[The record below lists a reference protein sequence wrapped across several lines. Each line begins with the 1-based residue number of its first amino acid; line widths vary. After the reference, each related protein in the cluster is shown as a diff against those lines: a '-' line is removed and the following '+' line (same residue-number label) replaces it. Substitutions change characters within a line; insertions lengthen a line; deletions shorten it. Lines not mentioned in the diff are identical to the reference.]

1 VILKRTVL
9 VVIAAA
15 VLAAGGYVT
24 RAWWLPSR
32 AQTAAVAPQA
42 PAQPVITGLASQAD
56 VPVQVTGIGTVQPIA
71 TVLVKSRLDGQIAKI
86 AFEEGQEVKAGDLL
100 FSFDDRA
107 LAAQLKQAE
116 ASLARDRAQL
126 IRAQQELKRQ
136 QELSQRDY
144 ASRQKLEQSQSD
156 ASAAEATVR
165 ASEAAAENAR
175 VQLSY
180 ATIRSPIDGRTGSI
194 AAKEGNVVKANDQA
208 LVTITQMR
216 PIYVAFTVPERSLP
230 AIRAALA
237 KGAVPVSVAPPN
249 DAAATETGTL
259 TFIDNQ
265 VDTATGTIALKAT
278 FENRSNALWP
288 GQFLQVTMTLGVQQ
302 NAVVV
307 PSAAVQTG
315 QSGLYVFVVKPDS
328 TAEVRPVTVA
338 RTQGNVSVIS
348 SGLTV
353 GEHVVLEGQL
363 RLATGTRV
371 APRAAAAE
379 GNRAKADSG
388 S

>member
-24 RAWWLPSR
+24 RAWWLPCR
-32 AQTAAVAPQA
+32 AQPVAAAPQA
-42 PAQPVITGLASQAD
+42 PAQPVVPGLVGQAD
-56 VPVQVTGIGTVQPIA
+56 VPVQLTGIGTVQALA

-86 AFEEGQEVKAGDLL
+86 AFEEGQEVKVGDLL

-107 LAAQLKQAE
+107 LTAQLRQAE
-116 ASLARDRAQL
+116 ATLARDRAQL
-126 IRAQQELKRQ
+126 VRAQQELKRQ

-180 ATIRSPIDGRTGSI
+180 ATIRSPINGRTGSI
-194 AAKEGNVVKANDQA
+194 AAKEGNVVKANDQS
-208 LVTITQMR
+208 LVTITQVR
-216 PIYVAFTVPERSLP
+216 PIYANFTMPERNLP

-237 KGAVPVSVAPPN
+237 KGPVSVSAAPPN

-265 VDTATGTIALKAT
+265 VDTTTGTIALKAT
-278 FENRSNALWP
+278 FENARNALWP
-288 GQFLQVTMTLGVQQ
+288 GQFVQVTVTLGIQQ
-302 NAVVV
+302 NATVI

-315 QSGLYVFVVKPDS
+315 QSGLYVFVIKPDS
-328 TAEVRPVTVA
+328 TAEVRPVTVD
-338 RTQGNVSVIS
+338 RMQGSVSVIS
-348 SGLTV
+348 SGV
-353 GEHVVLEGQL
+353 SPGEQIVLEGQL

-371 APRAAAAE
+371 APRAAATQKAQGTAE
-379 GNRAKADSG
+379 SG

>member
-1 VILKRTVL
+1 LRRTVL
-9 VVIAAA
+9 LVIAAA
-15 VLAAGGYVT
+15 VVAAGGYVT

-32 AQTAAVAPQA
+32 AQPVAATQA
-42 PAQPVITGLASQAD
+42 PAQPVVAGLVSQAD
-56 VPVQVTGIGTVQPIA
+56 VPIQITGIGTVQPIA

-100 FSFDDRA
+100 FSLDDRA
-107 LAAQLKQAE
+107 LVAQLRQAE
-116 ASLARDRAQL
+116 ATLARDRAQL
-126 IRAQQELKRQ
+126 LRAQQELKRQ

-156 ASAAEATVR
+156 AAAADATVR
-165 ASEAAAENAR
+165 ASEAAAENTR
-175 VQLSY
+175 VLLSY

-194 AAKEGNVVKANDQA
+194 SAKEGNVIKSNDQP
-208 LVTITQMR
+208 LVSITQMR
-216 PIYVAFTVPERSLP
+216 PIYVGFTIPERNLA

-237 KGAVPVSVAPPN
+237 KGPVTVSVAPPN

-278 FENRSNALWP
+278 FDNARNTLWP
-288 GQFLQVTMTLGVQQ
+288 GQFVQVTMTLGTQQ
-302 NAVVV
+302 NATVV
-307 PSAAVQTG
+307 PSTALMTG
-315 QSGLYVFVVKPDS
+315 QSGLYVFVIKPDS
-328 TAEVRPVTVA
+328 TAEVRPVQVE
-338 RTQGNVSVIS
+338 RTQGNVAVIG

-371 APRAAAAE
+371 APRASAAE
-379 GNRAKADSG
+379 GNRAKADPG

>member
-1 VILKRTVL
+1 MRRTVIL
-9 VVIAAA
+9 VIAAA
-15 VLAAGGYVT
+15 ALAAGGYMT
-24 RAWWLPSR
+24 RGWWLPSR
-32 AQTAAVAPQA
+32 AQPVAATQA
-42 PAQPVITGLASQAD
+42 PAQPVVAGLVSQAD
-56 VPVQVTGIGTVQPIA
+56 VALQITGIGTVQPLA

-86 AFEEGQEVKAGDLL
+86 PFEEGQEVKTGDLL
-100 FSFDDRA
+100 FSLDDRA
-107 LAAQLKQAE
+107 LVAQLRQAE
-116 ASLARDRAQL
+116 ATLARDRAQL
-126 IRAQQELKRQ
+126 VRAQQELKRQ

-156 ASAAEATVR
+156 AGAADATVR

-175 VQLSY
+175 VLLSY

-194 AAKEGNVVKANDQA
+194 TAKEGNVVKANDQA

-216 PIYVAFTVPERSLP
+216 PIYVAFTMPERSLS

-237 KGAVPVSVAPPN
+237 KGPVTVSVAPPN

-278 FENRSNALWP
+278 FDNARNTLWP
-288 GQFLQVTMTLGVQQ
+288 GQFVQVTMTLGTQQ
-302 NAVVV
+302 NATVV

-315 QSGLYVFVVKPDS
+315 QNGLYVFVIKPDS
-328 TAEVRPVTVA
+328 TVEVRPVHVE
-338 RTQGNVSVIS
+338 RTQGNMSVIG
-348 SGLTV
+348 SGLAV
-353 GEHVVLEGQL
+353 GEHVVLDGQL

-371 APRAAAAE
+371 APRAAAAQ
-379 GNRAKADSG
+379 GNPPKPESG

>member
-1 VILKRTVL
+1 MKRMAL
-9 VVIAAA
+9 IVIAAA
-15 VLAAGGYVT
+15 AVAAGGYVT

-32 AQTAAVAPQA
+32 TQPPAATQA
-42 PAQPVITGLASQAD
+42 PAQPVIAGLVSQAD
-56 VPVQVTGIGTVQPIA
+56 VPLQITSIGTVQPIA

-86 AFEEGQEVKAGDLL
+86 AFEEGREVKAGDLL
-100 FSFDDRA
+100 FSLDDRA
-107 LAAQLKQAE
+107 LTAQLRQAE
-116 ASLARDRAQL
+116 ATLARDRAQL
-126 IRAQQELKRQ
+126 VRAQQELKRQ

-156 ASAAEATVR
+156 ASAADATVR

-180 ATIRSPIDGRTGSI
+180 ATIRSPINGRTGSI
-194 AAKEGNVVKANDQA
+194 AAKEGNVVKANDQS
-208 LVTITQMR
+208 LVTITQVR
-216 PIYVAFTVPERSLP
+216 PIYVAFAMPERNLG

-237 KGAVPVSVAPPN
+237 KGAVAVSAAPPN
-249 DAAATETGTL
+249 DAAASEGGTL

-278 FENRSNALWP
+278 FDNAHNTLWP
-288 GQFLQVTMTLGVQQ
+288 GQFVQVTMTLGTQQ

-307 PSAAVQTG
+307 PSASVQTG
-315 QSGLYVFVVKPDS
+315 QNGLYVFVIKPDS

-338 RTQGNVSVIS
+338 RTQGSMSVIS
-348 SGLTV
+348 SGLAI
-353 GEHVVLEGQL
+353 GERIVLEGQL

-371 APRAAAAE
+371 APRASEAQ
-379 GNRAKADSG
+379 GNRPSADSG